1 MLGKSLVAAD
11 VVSVID
17 VFIVG
22 SSRSAGGLL
31 MESGRV
37 LVLVDDVLGVEKACV
52 VVVVLVVATAA
63 KTQQAADISFGV
75 ERREND
81 TIILY

>member
-1 MLGKSLVAAD
+1 
-11 VVSVID
+11 
-17 VFIVG
+17 
-22 SSRSAGGLL
+22 

-52 VVVVLVVATAA
+52 VVVLLVVATAA